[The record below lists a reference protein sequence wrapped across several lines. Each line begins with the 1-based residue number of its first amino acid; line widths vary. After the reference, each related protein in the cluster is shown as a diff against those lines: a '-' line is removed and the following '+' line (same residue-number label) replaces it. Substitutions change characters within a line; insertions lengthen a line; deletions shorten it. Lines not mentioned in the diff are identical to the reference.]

1 MPISAHTTY
10 RCGKPSPPR
19 LISHT
24 LVPLRELRART
35 RVRAMRGCE
44 RGAAIGR
51 RLKNAST
58 SWESPPKFKQATR
71 PDAQPVTRQLA
82 SSDAQGKSDGIGSPL
97 HLPSTAHS
105 RRTCSVAPL
114 LSLMDSGQSQCA
126 RTRYARGACAFGFC
140 PPPPPETQQWLHP
153 TRHGHPPPRASAA
166 DLVLPVLGR
175 PLPGGRYFLAGA
187 VTLNLKKM
195 MSLSF
200 TT

>member
-35 RVRAMRGCE
+35 QVRAMRGCE

-58 SWESPPKFKQATR
+58 SWGSPPKFQQATR
-71 PDAQPVTRQLA
+71 PDAQPVTRQLHVLRRPR
-82 SSDAQGKSDGIGSPL
+82 QERRHRQP
-97 HLPSTAHS
+97 TAPPFHGAL
-105 RRTCSVAPL
+105 TPDCSVAPL

-126 RTRYARGACAFGFC
+126 HTRYARGACDFG
-140 PPPPPETQQWLHP
+140 LSP
-153 TRHGHPPPRASAA
+153 TPSQDAAVAASDQTRTPASAR
-166 DLVLPVLGR
+166 LC
-175 PLPGGRYFLAGA
+175 
-187 VTLNLKKM
+187 
-195 MSLSF
+195 S
-200 TT
+200 